1 MSEELAVIQ
10 VDLLI
15 ISAHLRS
22 VRPSQSKR
30 LSVVVVRIEYPLAL
44 AIRNVSASI
53 SGNGR

>member
-30 LSVVVVRIEYPLAL
+30 LSVVVRIEYPLAL